1 VGSGLTRKDR
11 WSLRDV
17 TKLTCQEVLD
27 QLWEYLDE
35 GARAEL
41 IARINEH
48 LGDCSH
54 CKVEVDSLRQTISLY
69 QCEEQ
74 AGVPIQLS
82 ERVRAALMLAY
93 REREKQPE

>member
-1 VGSGLTRKDR
+1 
-11 WSLRDV
+11 V

-41 IARINEH
+41 ISRIDEH
-48 LGDCSH
+48 LGGCRN

-69 QCEEQ
+69 RCEEQ
-74 AGVPIQLS
+74 VGTPIHLS
-82 ERVRAALMLAY
+82 ERLRAALVIAY